1 MMQIN
6 GQLSY
11 IFLTISAKSQ
21 LQTIFLVHQLQE
33 IILVEHEGPKRIRE
47 HINPLKKGDRN
58 SSIVSNFIFW
68 EVRMSATVLRNG
80 YTVAALQFLPV
91 NNSIDI
97 CVFIRFLWFSLVCV
111 LRWLA
116 DARNLT

>member
-80 YTVAALQFLPV
+80 YRVGKTKQVL
-91 NNSIDI
+91 IRDI
-97 CVFIRFLWFSLVCV
+97 TLRYHSKCFSLLV
-111 LRWLA
+111 LLFMR
-116 DARNLT
+116 T